1 MDTLVDMSTCEVQ
14 QLAEGVQYRFAC
26 NSRDKLV
33 KHMLHRC
40 SQVIIIQLFAAVCCL
55 CDDVGGG
62 GEDGD
67 GGRSWWS

>member
-33 KHMLHRC
+33 KHMLH
-40 SQVIIIQLFAAVCCL
+40 
-55 CDDVGGG
+55 
-62 GEDGD
+62 
-67 GGRSWWS
+67 

>member
-33 KHMLHRC
+33 KHMLHRH